1 MEQVEELEKRINQL
15 ESKVRE
21 LENYVKRLLLD
32 RALDGEIV

>member
-1 MEQVEELEKRINQL
+1 MEQVEELKKRINQL

-32 RALDGEIV
+32 KALDGEIV